1 MPLDSILGPQVT
13 SLIAY
18 ATAILT
24 AFSLL
29 YGFAKIAWARMS
41 GRPFPDNR
49 VTRALDALAEL
60 GSNLVGFANKV
71 KRGDG
76 APLIPNPEVV
86 ARDATIAELR
96 AALDRAAGSLP
107 SLAPSTRADE
117 LPLPRPAAPDAI
129 TALRARTLT
138 GREGFDAGQRQTLAP
153 DVVAAAR
160 REGERGS
167 VDVRALLA
175 LVVGLSVVV
184 PLGVVV
190 AGCPAVNRDPTIAPP
205 PAPADAGATACH
217 NGAPWRFTA
226 GAWSQADRQCNRLAT
241 DASAVVCCLTPSAL
255 RPDASVHACVPMALC
270 SPEVAR

>member
-1 MPLDSILGPQVT
+1 MPLESILGPQVT

-18 ATAILT
+18 STAILT

-41 GRPFPDNR
+41 GRAFPDNR
-49 VTRALDALAEL
+49 ITRGLDALAEL

-107 SLAPSTRADE
+107 SLDAHSRADE
-117 LPLPRPAAPDAI
+117 VALPRPAAPDAI
-129 TALRARTLT
+129 TALRSRTLT
-138 GREGFDAGQRQTLAP
+138 GREGFDATARQELAP

-167 VDVRALLA
+167 VDVRALVALA
-175 LVVGLSVVV
+175 LLMALMAACPNWNRAACPVPGAYSCVRDQPHYCARATHELTPIGDEPCSAQGRVCALS
-184 PLGVVV
+184 
-190 AGCPAVNRDPTIAPP
+190 
-205 PAPADAGATACH
+205 DAGVARCA
-217 NGAPWRFTA
+217 
-226 GAWSQADRQCNRLAT
+226 LAT
-241 DASAVVCCLTPSAL
+241 DGG
-255 RPDASVHACVPMALC
+255 
-270 SPEVAR
+270 AR

>member
-13 SLIAY
+13 SAIAY

-24 AFSLL
+24 AFSLF
-29 YGFAKIAWARMS
+29 YGFAKIMWTRMS
-41 GRPFPDNR
+41 GRAFPDNR

-76 APLIPNPEVV
+76 SPLIPNPEVV

-117 LPLPRPAAPDAI
+117 VPLPRPAAPDAI
-129 TALRARTLT
+129 VALRARTLT
-138 GREGFDAGQRQTLAP
+138 GREGFDATARQELAP

-167 VDVRALLA
+167 VDVRALVALA
-175 LVVGLSVVV
+175 LLMALMAACPNWQRPACTTPGAYSCAGDQPMWCSTTRELTPIGDEPCAAQHRVCGLRAD
-184 PLGVVV
+184 GR
-190 AGCPAVNRDPTIAPP
+190 AGCLLAVDG
-205 PAPADAGATACH
+205 GA
-217 NGAPWRFTA
+217 R
-226 GAWSQADRQCNRLAT
+226 
-241 DASAVVCCLTPSAL
+241 
-255 RPDASVHACVPMALC
+255 
-270 SPEVAR
+270 